1 MQKVDY
7 WLRLMKQRTDAL
19 VATDEKLQQFL
30 MWVNEKSLAVKVPYK
45 PAAVRAFYFA
55 LNPARQPVPQ
65 SPFGRKKIE
74 RAFERIL
81 DPAFEPS
88 FARPLIRALI
98 HTLDPALRR
107 VIEADRDPAFEPR
120 LVRTLDPAFDGAL
133 VPPALDLEIGR
144 ALQELKEQLPDRDH
158 DQEIYNQWW
167 KANGHAWTKQLRE
180 ITISHRNSS
189 HDWQF
194 SDQQK
199 EVLRQYY
206 DANKLLMDCLNSDC
220 NVTPEVR
227 SHIEDTLLLPIVE
240 IEKRDA
246 SQDK

>member
-1 MQKVDY
+1 MQKADY
-7 WLRLMKQRTDAL
+7 LLRLMKQRTDAL

-55 LNPARQPVPQ
+55 LDPARQPVRQ
-65 SPFGRKKIE
+65 SPFDRKIE

-81 DPAFEPS
+81 DPAFEPP
-88 FARPLIRALI
+88 FVRPLIRALI

-107 VIEADRDPAFEPR
+107 VLEADREQAFEPP
-120 LVRTLDPAFDGAL
+120 LVRTLDPAFNGAL

-167 KANGHAWTKQLRE
+167 KANGHAWTRQLRE
-180 ITISHRNSS
+180 ITILHRNSS
-189 HDWQF
+189 HNWQF
-194 SDQQK
+194 SEQQK
-199 EVLRQYY
+199 KELQQYY
-206 DANKLLMDCLNSDC
+206 DANQLLVDCLNRSC

-227 SHIEDTLLLPIVE
+227 SHIEDTLLLPIAE